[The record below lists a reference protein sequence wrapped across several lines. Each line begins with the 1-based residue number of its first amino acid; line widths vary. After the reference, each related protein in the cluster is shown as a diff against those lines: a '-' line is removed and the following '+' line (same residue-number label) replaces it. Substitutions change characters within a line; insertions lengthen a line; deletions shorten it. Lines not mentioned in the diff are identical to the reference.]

1 MSCRR
6 VSEPC
11 MALWASVVQQALEDV
26 DYEQLHSVIWNQ
38 ACAFFVDGGTWA
50 EGRQNIADILGVH
63 PDEIERAGR
72 RTINARLLKEGLP
85 PLQPRPAVSR
95 TPKRRVPEPV
105 AVPKPRLVMP
115 RLVAVP
121 GPEPEPIRRH
131 QPGSW
136 RKRWAFNPFDPHRQ
150 LPSEERAAAARLA
163 AAAQRRA
170 AEVFD
175 ADARD
180 ADVPHLKRV
189 GGGAR

>member
-1 MSCRR
+1 
-6 VSEPC
+6 

-105 AVPKPRLVMP
+105 AVPRQTLVLP
-115 RLVAVP
+115 RLVAVFN
-121 GPEPEPIRRH
+121 EPEPIRR
-131 QPGSW
+131 QQRGGW
-136 RKRWAFNPFDPHRQ
+136 RTRWDFNPFAQ
-150 LPSEERAAAARLA
+150 LPSEARKA
-163 AAAQRRA
+163 
-170 AEVFD
+170 
-175 ADARD
+175 
-180 ADVPHLKRV
+180 
-189 GGGAR
+189 G